1 MWRWRLLRV
10 KLSSF
15 FWFGA
20 SIMMRDLSEY
30 LSILI
35 MCCEVLF
42 IQAWRLSP
50 MSAAEWNCGSW
61 RSCVSNGYRH
71 KNVIETG
78 ETGWS
83 YRLCES
89 IMEWL
94 CVASRSPLL
103 LDWLALNSIFLCAL
117 IVANMCIETRDGSV
131 GGIEVVTLLET
142 RADHAFLVLVAN
154 EKTRIF
160 VDHSELFKFIFP
172 YSL

>member
-1 MWRWRLLRV
+1 
-10 KLSSF
+10 
-15 FWFGA
+15 
-20 SIMMRDLSEY
+20 
-30 LSILI
+30 
-35 MCCEVLF
+35 
-42 IQAWRLSP
+42 
-50 MSAAEWNCGSW
+50 
-61 RSCVSNGYRH
+61 
-71 KNVIETG
+71 
-78 ETGWS
+78 
-83 YRLCES
+83 
-89 IMEWL
+89 MEWL